1 MLLHG
6 FQRRISVGGFL
17 PSTEAAYFI
26 EASVS
31 FDRHLF
37 STLVLMVC
45 IGFPH
50 QSLRSSLINVLNGT
64 KNACREAR
72 LLSLQTSAPLKC
84 FFVTKKHPLQEGCC
98 PCCRRCFLYIR
109 YCCLTVQTEGYS
121 PMLPVRMTNFTE
133 FPESFSAPEKFV

>member
-6 FQRRISVGGFL
+6 FQRRISVDGFL

-45 IGFPH
+45 IRFPH
-50 QSLRSSLINVLNGT
+50 QSLRLSLLKILNGT

-72 LLSLQTSAPLKC
+72 LLSADICTIEVL
-84 FFVTKKHPLQEGCC
+84 FRYKKAPLQEGCC

-109 YCCLTVQTEGYS
+109 YCCLTMQTEGYS